1 MVTERRG
8 VEAQQVRDLVD
19 GQAMKVGRDRR
30 ALHRVAGIQQD
41 AVVAVGVLPLDHRG
55 EIGESPVVIVAR
67 RQARVQIVGMENGK
81 RPGFRSP
88 ATEPSSS
95 DSASRHRV

>member
-1 MVTERRG
+1 
-8 VEAQQVRDLVD
+8 
-19 GQAMKVGRDRR
+19 
-30 ALHRVAGIQQD
+30 
-41 AVVAVGVLPLDHRG
+41 
-55 EIGESPVVIVAR
+55 
-67 RQARVQIVGMENGK
+67 VQIVGMENGK